1 MTLFLSYAAED
12 RILAT
17 AVARGLSATGLG
29 VWCEALPEGL
39 PAALT
44 WARRLETAIEHC
56 DGYLVMLSERGLENW
71 VRADL
76 DYVIRLRARREKDG
90 RPFSLVTL
98 LEGGFTPRRLPG
110 FLSSY
115 PAITL
120 PGGIDRSGPEGF
132 GGLAKQIRSALQGKA
147 PPPHQETTNPF
158 PGLEPFDE
166 YRGRFL
172 FGRELE
178 IREAV
183 ERLGGP
189 GDNHR
194 RWLQIEGPSG
204 IGKSSLARAG
214 VVPAVRRG
222 WVEGAPKAWRVGL
235 FRPGMDPIRSLA
247 QAFVKALR
255 RELGG
260 AFMSPDEVVDD
271 LWKGEGALSNLLRK
285 YTPAGHGFLLVADQL
300 EEAFMLA
307 GADRSAARRF
317 DGLLANAL
325 REKDGPLYLV
335 TTIRSDATGRFSELP
350 ELEYLLNGKAARYHL
365 KMMSASGL
373 LAAIEGPSSLT
384 GIRCAPQ
391 LPERLVNEAL
401 STEDGLPLLAHTLRL
416 LWTVRTGSILAHE
429 THDRLGGVAGALGRS
444 ADAMVDSLGKE
455 SRDRAM
461 RLFLALVNVRKGA
474 EDSLRTLKRADALE
488 ALGGGPE
495 AEQMLLRLSGGRDPD
510 KPDSE
515 LSARI
520 ALITASETEDRVD
533 LVHDVILRQWR
544 TFRTWIDR
552 RRKGLDR
559 GEDLEAAAQAWE
571 AAGSPRDDVSTGAV
585 FAYLRTAEAQSER
598 ARAYLAAAAALE
610 AKRET
615 EKAFESQDR
624 VEFERKRGAY
634 ETHVRDAIEAAERL
648 LFDVDRELGQVPGAE
663 PAREHL
669 SQTAAQILDRL
680 LLCAGDGKSGQRM
693 RMLSHS
699 RRGDLALAR
708 NDFGRARREYDTSMK
723 IARQLV
729 DSAPSEMT
737 YAFDLAVCAEKLGD
751 IYQALG
757 DLGKALASY
766 RSAIEISEA
775 VAATEP
781 QNAQLKRD
789 LLVVYNKAGSTAHAQ
804 NNLGLA
810 RAYFEKAAA
819 ATELIA
825 REEPKNAQLRRDLSV
840 AYQMLGTVTRAQ
852 GNMVEARAY
861 LEKDL
866 AITKS
871 LAQADPRNPQ
881 LQRDLSI
888 SYEMLGEVAKA
899 AGNVAEARAYFEKDL
914 VIMRGLAQADP
925 QNGQLQRDLSM
936 SYEML
941 GDMLQASGSIAEA
954 RACFEKSLEI
964 RKALAEADPD
974 PYAAQPLL
982 DLVHAHGRLADV
994 ARITNPAQFAQHR
1007 EAAAQILGM
1016 MEADGRAATS
1026 GEFSELRAWVAAM
1039 GAE

>member
-1 MTLFLSYAAED
+1 
-12 RILAT
+12 
-17 AVARGLSATGLG
+17 
-29 VWCEALPEGL
+29 
-39 PAALT
+39 
-44 WARRLETAIEHC
+44 
-56 DGYLVMLSERGLENW
+56 
-71 VRADL
+71 
-76 DYVIRLRARREKDG
+76 
-90 RPFSLVTL
+90 
-98 LEGGFTPRRLPG
+98 
-110 FLSSY
+110 
-115 PAITL
+115 
-120 PGGIDRSGPEGF
+120 
-132 GGLAKQIRSALQGKA
+132 
-147 PPPHQETTNPF
+147 
-158 PGLEPFDE
+158 
-166 YRGRFL
+166 
-172 FGRELE
+172 
-178 IREAV
+178 
-183 ERLGGP
+183 
-189 GDNHR
+189 
-194 RWLQIEGPSG
+194 
-204 IGKSSLARAG
+204 
-214 VVPAVRRG
+214 
-222 WVEGAPKAWRVGL
+222 
-235 FRPGMDPIRSLA
+235 
-247 QAFVKALR
+247 
-255 RELGG
+255 
-260 AFMSPDEVVDD
+260 
-271 LWKGEGALSNLLRK
+271 
-285 YTPAGHGFLLVADQL
+285 
-300 EEAFMLA
+300 
-307 GADRSAARRF
+307 
-317 DGLLANAL
+317 
-325 REKDGPLYLV
+325 
-335 TTIRSDATGRFSELP
+335 
-350 ELEYLLNGKAARYHL
+350 
-365 KMMSASGL
+365 
-373 LAAIEGPSSLT
+373 
-384 GIRCAPQ
+384 
-391 LPERLVNEAL
+391 
-401 STEDGLPLLAHTLRL
+401 
-416 LWTVRTGSILAHE
+416 SILAHE
-429 THDRLGGVAGALGRS
+429 THDRLGGVGGALGRS
-444 ADAMVDSLGKE
+444 ADAMIDSLGKE
-455 SRDRAM
+455 NRERAT
-461 RLFLALVNVRKGA
+461 RLFLSLVSIRKGA
-474 EDSLRTLKRADALE
+474 EDSLRTLKRGEALD

-510 KPDSE
+510 KPESE

-533 LVHDVILRQWR
+533 LVHDVLLRQWK
-544 TFRTWIDR
+544 TFRAWIDK
-552 RRKGLDR
+552 RRKALDR
-559 GEDLEAAAQAWE
+559 SEDLEAAAQAWE
-571 AAGSPRDDVSTGAV
+571 AAGAPKEDISTGPV
-585 FAYLRTAEAQSER
+585 FAYLRTAEPQSER
-598 ARAYLAAAAALE
+598 ARAYLAAGAALE

-624 VEFERKRGAY
+624 AEFDRKKTVY

-680 LLCAGDGKSGQRM
+680 LLCAGDSKSGQRM

-729 DSAPSEMT
+729 ESAPSEMT

-757 DLGKALASY
+757 DLGKALSSY
-766 RSAIEISEA
+766 SSAIEISEA
-775 VAATEP
+775 VAGAEP

-819 ATELIA
+819 ATEAIA

-899 AGNVAEARAYFEKDL
+899 AGNIVEARAYFEKDL

-925 QNGQLQRDLSM
+925 QNAQLQRDLSM

-964 RKALAEADPD
+964 RKALAEADP
-974 PYAAQPLL
+974 YGAQPLL
-982 DLVHAHGRLADV
+982 DMVHAHGRLADV
-994 ARITNPAQFAQHR
+994 ARITNPAQFALHR
-1007 EAAAQILGM
+1007 DAAAQILAM
-1016 MEADGRAATS
+1016 MEADGRASTS
-1026 GEFSELRAWVAAM
+1026 GEFAELRTWVAAM

>member
-17 AVARGLSATGLG
+17 SVARGLSAAGLG

-44 WARRLETAIEHC
+44 WARRLETAVEHC

-115 PAITL
+115 PALTL
-120 PGGIDRSGPEGF
+120 PGGLERSGPEGF
-132 GGLAKQIRSALQGKA
+132 MGLAKQIRSALQSKA

-222 WVEGAPKAWRVGL
+222 WIEGAPKAWRVGL
-235 FRPGMDPIRSLA
+235 FRPGTDPIRGLA

-255 RELGG
+255 REIGG

-271 LWKGEGALSNLLRK
+271 LWKGEGALSSLLRK
-285 YTPAGHGFLLVADQL
+285 YTPAGHGFLLVVDPL

-307 GADRSAARRF
+307 ESDRSAARRF

-335 TTIRSDATGRFSELP
+335 TTLRSDCAARFSELP

-373 LAAIEGPSSLT
+373 LSAIEGPASLT

-401 STEDGLPLLAHTLRL
+401 STDDGLPLLAHALRL

-429 THDRLGGVAGALGRS
+429 THDRLGGVGGALGRS
-444 ADAMVDSLGKE
+444 ADAMIDSLGKE
-455 SRDRAM
+455 NRERAT
-461 RLFLALVNVRKGA
+461 RLFLSLVSIRKGA
-474 EDSLRTLKRADALE
+474 EDSLRTLKRGEALD

-510 KPDSE
+510 KPESE

-533 LVHDVILRQWR
+533 LVHDVLLRQWR
-544 TFRTWIDR
+544 TFRGWIDK
-552 RRKGLDR
+552 RRKALDR
-559 GEDLEAAAQAWE
+559 SEDLEAAAQAWE
-571 AAGSPRDDVSTGAV
+571 AAGAPKEDISTGPV
-585 FAYLRTAEAQSER
+585 FAYLRTAEPQSER
-598 ARAYLAAAAALE
+598 ARAYLAAGAALE

-624 VEFERKRGAY
+624 AEFDRKKTVY

-680 LLCAGDGKSGQRM
+680 LLCAGDSKSGQRM

-729 DSAPSEMT
+729 ESAPSEMT

-757 DLGKALASY
+757 DLGKALSSY
-766 RSAIEISEA
+766 SSAIEISEA
-775 VAATEP
+775 VAGAEP

-819 ATELIA
+819 ATEAIA

-899 AGNVAEARAYFEKDL
+899 AGNIVEARAYFEKDL

-925 QNGQLQRDLSM
+925 QNAQLQRDLSM

-964 RKALAEADPD
+964 RKALAEADP
-974 PYAAQPLL
+974 YGAQPLL
-982 DLVHAHGRLADV
+982 DMVHAHGRLADV
-994 ARITNPAQFAQHR
+994 ARITNPAQFALHR
-1007 EAAAQILGM
+1007 DAAAQILAM
-1016 MEADGRAATS
+1016 MEADGRASTS
-1026 GEFSELRAWVAAM
+1026 GEFAELRTWVAAM

>member
-17 AVARGLSATGLG
+17 SVARGLSAAGLA

-39 PAALT
+39 PPALT

-90 RPFSLVTL
+90 RPFTLVTL

-120 PGGIDRSGPEGF
+120 PGGLDRAGPEGYV
-132 GGLAKQIRSALQGKA
+132 GLAKQIRSALQGKA

-189 GDNHR
+189 GEHHR

-285 YTPAGHGFLLVADQL
+285 YTPPGHGFLLVADQL

-307 GADRSAARRF
+307 GSDRSAARRF

-335 TTIRSDATGRFSELP
+335 TTIRSDLLSRFAELP
-350 ELEYLLNGKAARYHL
+350 ELEYLLNSKAARYHL

-373 LAAIEGPSSLT
+373 LSAIEGPSSLT

-401 STEDGLPLLAHTLRL
+401 SSEDGLPLLAHTLRL
-416 LWTVRTGSILAHE
+416 LWTVRTGSVLAHE
-429 THDRLGGVAGALGRS
+429 THDRLGGVVGALGRS

-455 SRDRAM
+455 NRDRAA
-461 RLFLALVNVRKGA
+461 RLFVALVSMKKGT
-474 EDSLRTLKRADALE
+474 EDSLRTLRRAEALE
-488 ALGGGPE
+488 AAGGGPE

-520 ALITASETEDRVD
+520 ALLTTSETEDRVD
-533 LVHDVILRQWR
+533 FVHDVLLRQWR
-544 TFRTWIDR
+544 ALRSWIDR
-552 RRKGLDR
+552 RRKALER

-571 AAGSPRDDVSTGAV
+571 AAGSPRDDVSTGAL

-598 ARAYLAAAAALE
+598 ARAYLAAAGAIE

-615 EKAFESQDR
+615 ERAFEGQER
-624 VEFERKRGAY
+624 AEYERKKTVY
-634 ETHVRDAIEAAERL
+634 ETHIRDAIEASERL
-648 LFDVDRELGQVPGAE
+648 FFDVDRELGQVPGAE

-669 SQTAAQILDRL
+669 SQASAQLLDRL
-680 LLCAGDGKSGQRM
+680 LLCAGDGKAGQRT

-699 RRGDLALAR
+699 RRGDLALSR

-729 DSAPSEMT
+729 DSAPNELT

-751 IYQALG
+751 IYQAIG
-757 DLGKALASY
+757 DLGKALTSY
-766 RSAIEISEA
+766 ASAIEISEA
-775 VAATEP
+775 VAATDP
-781 QNAQLKRD
+781 QNAQLRRD
-789 LLVVYNKAGSTAHAQ
+789 LLMVYNKAGSTAHA
-804 NNLGLA
+804 NDNLGLA
-810 RAYFEKAAA
+810 RSYFEKAAA
-819 ATELIA
+819 STESLS
-825 REEPKNAQLRRDLSV
+825 RDDPKNAQVRRELAV
-840 AYQMLGTVTRAQ
+840 AYQMLGTVTRVQ
-852 GNMVEARAY
+852 GNLVEARAY

-866 AITKS
+866 AITKA

-899 AGNVAEARAYFEKDL
+899 SGNVQEARAYFEKDL

-925 QNGQLQRDLSM
+925 QNPALQRDLSM

-941 GDMLQASGSIAEA
+941 GDMLQASGSITEA

-964 RKALAEADPD
+964 RRALAQLDA
-974 PYAAQPLL
+974 YGSQPLL

-994 ARITNPAQFAQHR
+994 ARITNPAQFTHHR
-1007 EAAAQILGM
+1007 DEAAQILAM

-1026 GEFSELRAWVAAM
+1026 GEFAELRAWVSAM
-1039 GAE
+1039 GGE

>member
-1 MTLFLSYAAED
+1 MPLFLSYAAED

-17 AVARGLSATGLG
+17 AVARGLSIAGLG

-39 PAALT
+39 PSAVT
-44 WARRLETAIEHC
+44 WARRLETAVEHC

-76 DYVIRLRARREKDG
+76 DYIIRLRARREKDG

-120 PGGIDRSGPEGF
+120 PGGIERAGPEGYV
-132 GGLAKQIRSALQGKA
+132 GLAKQVRSAMQGKA
-147 PPPHQETTNPF
+147 PPPHQETTCPF

-172 FGRELE
+172 FGREVE

-222 WVEGAPKAWRVGL
+222 WVEGAPKAWRAGL
-235 FRPGMDPIRSLA
+235 FRPGTDPIRSLA

-255 RELGG
+255 REIGG

-300 EEAFMLA
+300 EEAFVLA
-307 GADRSAARRF
+307 GSDRSAARRF
-317 DGLLANAL
+317 DGLIANAL

-335 TTIRSDATGRFSELP
+335 TTIRSDCMHRFGELP

-373 LAAIEGPSSLT
+373 LSAIEGPASLT

-401 STEDGLPLLAHTLRL
+401 SSEDGLPLLAHTLRL
-416 LWTVRTGSILAHE
+416 LWTVRTGSVLAHE

-444 ADAMVDSLGKE
+444 ADAVVESIGKE
-455 SRDRAM
+455 NRERVE
-461 RLFLALVNVRKGA
+461 RLFTSMIAVRKGV
-474 EDSLRTLKRADALE
+474 EDAIRTLKRAE
-488 ALGGGPE
+488 AIEAAGGGPE
-495 AEQMLLRLSGGRDPD
+495 AEQILLRLSGGRDPD

-515 LSARI
+515 LSARL
-520 ALITASETEDRVD
+520 ALLTTSETEDRVD
-533 LVHDVILRQWR
+533 LVHDVLLRQWKTLR
-544 TFRTWIDR
+544 GWIDR
-552 RRKGLDR
+552 RRKALDR
-559 GEDLEAAAQAWE
+559 SDDLEAAAQAWE
-571 AAGSPRDDVSTGAV
+571 AAGAPRDDISTGAV
-585 FAYLRTAEAQSER
+585 FAYLRSAEPTSPR
-598 ARAYLAAAAALE
+598 ARAYLAAGMALE

-615 EKAFESQDR
+615 ERAFDNQERTDH
-624 VEFERKRGAY
+624 ERKKTAY
-634 ETHVRDAIEAAERL
+634 ETHIRDAIEAAERL
-648 LFDVDRELGQVPGAE
+648 MFDVDRELGQVPGAE

-669 SQTAAQILDRL
+669 SQGAAQILDRL
-680 LLCAGDGKSGQRM
+680 LLCAGEGKAAQRM

-699 RRGDLALAR
+699 RRGDLALSR
-708 NDFGRARREYDTSMK
+708 NDFNRARREYDTSMK
-723 IARQLV
+723 MARQLV
-729 DSAPSEMT
+729 EAAPNEGT

-751 IYQALG
+751 IHQALG
-757 DLGKALASY
+757 DLGKALTSY
-766 RSAIEISEA
+766 SAAIEISEA
-775 VAATEP
+775 VSSSEP

-789 LLVVYNKAGSTAHAQ
+789 LLLVYNKAGSTAHAQ
-804 NNLGLA
+804 GNLGMA
-810 RAYFEKAAA
+810 RSYFEKAAA
-819 ATELIA
+819 NTEVFA
-825 REEPKNAQLRRDLSV
+825 REDPKNAQLRRDLSV

-852 GNMVEARAY
+852 GNLAEARGFF
-861 LEKDL
+861 EKDL
-866 AITKS
+866 AITKA
-871 LAQADPRNPQ
+871 LAQADPRNAQ

-888 SYEMLGEVAKA
+888 SYEMLGEIAKA
-899 AGNVAEARAYFEKDL
+899 AGNVQEARAYFEKDL

-925 QNGQLQRDLSM
+925 QNAQLQRDLSM

-941 GDMLQASGSIAEA
+941 GDMLQAAGSIAEA
-954 RACFEKSLEI
+954 RACFEASLEI
-964 RKALAEADPD
+964 RKALAQGD
-974 PYAAQPLL
+974 PYGSQPLL

-994 ARITNPAQFAQHR
+994 ARITNPSQFALHR
-1007 EAAAQILGM
+1007 DAAAQVLGM
-1016 MEADGRAATS
+1016 MEADGRASSSA
-1026 GEFSELRAWVAAM
+1026 EFAELRAWITAM